1 MGKLKDLFPHF
12 KCQNERGCHGCCVKT
27 IDNHDL
33 TICQILKKH
42 AVLRDNIFIE
52 FLKMYPMPDTL
63 LDINKFND
71 EYVED
76 AIYVYKLFSE
86 YAFPIYLYHVY
97 CQTQKASSCTMAD
110 RKLMVDILQGT
121 VDESSLQKRFEENGR
136 QMDEKLEVTFEI
148 TEGYSEIMG
157 LIKIMTTIIG
167 NNSSNEE
174 IQSICNETIV
184 KIENDL
190 SKESRHIY
198 NHKACWP
205 KLAAVRHVYGRMVE

>member
-1 MGKLKDLFPHF
+1 MGKLKELYPHLKKF
-12 KCQNERGCHGCCVKT
+12 IEHGCNGCCYRT
-27 IDNHDL
+27 INDHDPAKCS
-33 TICQILKKH
+33 IIKRYKIYI
-42 AVLRDNIFIE
+42 D

-76 AIYVYKLFSE
+76 AIYVYELFSE
-86 YAFPIYLYHVY
+86 YSFQIYLFHIY
-97 CQTQKASSCTMAD
+97 CQTKAYSCMMID

-136 QMDEKLEVTFEI
+136 QIDEKLEVTFEMI
-148 TEGYSEIMG
+148 DRYPEIMG
-157 LIKIMTTIIG
+157 LIKIMITVIG

-174 IQSICNETIV
+174 IQNICNETIV

-190 SKESRHIY
+190 SKKSRHVY

-205 KLAAVRHVYGRMVE
+205 KLAASRHVYGRMVE